1 MADGILTLNPN
12 FPERNLEGEKLP
24 LIEAPV
30 GAGIGLVL
38 ANMFKD
44 RDDDNLPEKTDKD
57 NKKEKPPE
65 DPDFIPE
72 ILKLKEIDDDDNP
85 DLDTPEAYDKDGKI
99 VNVDK
104 LVNME
109 KFNIPFVKR
118 VETERQDAFP
128 FSIKDFKGGALDN
141 KIIKETFDYVHGDA
155 PEDNPQPFDRSDFL
169 LTPPRGQQEI
179 ALRLI
184 KQKLIEDNADSKIIE
199 HITNLQNE
207 LKDRIKKT
215 GYYGHGTKLEENL
228 DVGFGLFNQLKRKKN
243 AEGGIVKLLNL

>member
-72 ILKLKEIDDDDNP
+72 ILKLKEIDDDD
-85 DLDTPEAYDKDGKI
+85 DDAMKDIIPEDY
-99 VNVDK
+99 
-104 LVNME
+104 E
-109 KFNIPFVKR
+109 
-118 VETERQDAFP
+118 EE
-128 FSIKDFKGGALDN
+128 
-141 KIIKETFDYVHGDA
+141 KIIKTK
-155 PEDNPQPFDRSDFL
+155 R
-169 LTPPRGQQEI
+169 T
-179 ALRLI
+179 
-184 KQKLIEDNADSKIIE
+184 
-199 HITNLQNE
+199 
-207 LKDRIKKT
+207 
-215 GYYGHGTKLEENL
+215 YY
-228 DVGFGLFNQLKRKKN
+228 
-243 AEGGIVKLLNL
+243 